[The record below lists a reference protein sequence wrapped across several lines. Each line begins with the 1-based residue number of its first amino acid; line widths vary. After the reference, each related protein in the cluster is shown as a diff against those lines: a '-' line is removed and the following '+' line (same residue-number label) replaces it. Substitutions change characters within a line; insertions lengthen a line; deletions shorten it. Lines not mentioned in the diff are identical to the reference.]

1 MYQQKKPRDYR
12 SLWLISVLVL
22 IIGIVLTVRLSLI
35 RPLGYSLLAVGG
47 IGMVWSLAHM
57 DKWKDKKD
65 RDEQKRFN

>member
-22 IIGIVLTVRLSLI
+22 VIGIVLTIRLSLI

-47 IGMVWSLAHM
+47 IGIVWSLANM
-57 DKWKDKKD
+57 DNGRDHKD
-65 RDEQKRFN
+65 REDHRNFN